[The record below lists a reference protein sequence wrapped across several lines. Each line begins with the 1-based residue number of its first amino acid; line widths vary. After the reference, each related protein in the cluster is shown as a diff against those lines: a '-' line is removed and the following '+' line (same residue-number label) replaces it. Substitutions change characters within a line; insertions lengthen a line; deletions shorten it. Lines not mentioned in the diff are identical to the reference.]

1 MLKETT
7 GAFEWSLNFHLT
19 DYEAD
24 TLPTAYLRIMFC
36 LWYCYTVV
44 NWKVSYIF
52 HCLWGRLRVYVK
64 VNIHIYISIAIG
76 LLWEHCIILTL
87 EMCPC
92 AIRLRYHLT
101 PDRSWYKLEEFHR
114 RSSHC
119 VTMYCM
125 CKLWSVCLLWET
137 RGTR

>member
-1 MLKETT
+1 MELEL
-7 GAFEWSLNFHLT
+7 SS
-19 DYEAD
+19 
-24 TLPTAYLRIMFC
+24 
-36 LWYCYTVV
+36 
-44 NWKVSYIF
+44 NW
-52 HCLWGRLRVYVK
+52 LWGRHSTNCVPQDNVLLVILLLRSQLKSILFFIACEADSRVYVK
-64 VNIHIYISIAIG
+64 VTIHIYISIAIG

-137 RGTR
+137 RGTRQVKQVV